1 MIFGQFLTTL
11 RKNNYFDSSTLI
23 IVTKFNL
30 KCHIFPEVQ
39 DEYWFVIPEVI
50 SATQWTFSDF
60 RTIAILVFF
69 HIILIVPTLSH
80 LHYTSMRKWNV
91 NYSTW
96 FVKLASGWTP
106 GIAVLPSSSH
116 SIHKTR
122 LWRVS
127 KWFSDNSYFGIFP
140 QILGEEKPRIS
151 DLQQSTIM
159 MFPAKSRKSW
169 AYPG

>member
-39 DEYWFVIPEVI
+39 NEYWFVNPEVF
-50 SATQWTFSDF
+50 SATQWTFFDF

-69 HIILIVPTLSH
+69 HIILIVPPLSH
-80 LHYTSMRKWNV
+80 LYDTSMLKSNV
-91 NYSTW
+91 NYSMW
-96 FVKLASGWTP
+96 FVKLASGHTP
-106 GIAVLPSSSH
+106 GIAVIPSSSYF
-116 SIHKTR
+116 IHKTW

-127 KWFSDNSYFGIFP
+127 NWFSDNSYFGIFP
-140 QILGEEKPRIS
+140 QILGKEKSQIS
-151 DLQQSTIM
+151 DLQQNTIM
-159 MFPAKSRKSW
+159 MFQSKSW
-169 AYPG
+169 KSCAYPG